1 MPIYEFKCQACAHT
15 FEELILPWKENAERT
30 PVCPSCQAKDVEKV
44 LSVFAVKTDATR
56 QSNLNTA
63 RKAARKI
70 KQEKDTEDQKQI
82 MEHAAE
88 HH

>member
-1 MPIYEFKCQACAHT
+1 MPSQGCRKST
-15 FEELILPWKENAERT
+15 F
-30 PVCPSCQAKDVEKV
+30 S
-44 LSVFAVKTDATR
+44 FAVKTDATR

-70 KQEKDTEDQKQI
+70 KQEKDTEEQKQI